1 MVIKFE
7 KVRGTMKRER
17 KIVDPAT
24 GLVIWHPFI
33 DNADYLL
40 CQLEK
45 RYAFIDVGHRYHHL
59 GKVQPEE

>member
-1 MVIKFE
+1 
-7 KVRGTMKRER
+7 MKRER